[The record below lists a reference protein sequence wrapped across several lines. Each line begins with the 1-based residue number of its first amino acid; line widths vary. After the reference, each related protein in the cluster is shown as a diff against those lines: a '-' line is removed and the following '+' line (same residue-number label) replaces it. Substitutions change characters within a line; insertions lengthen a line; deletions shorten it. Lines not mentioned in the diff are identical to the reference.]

1 MDRIDSHQHF
11 WNYHPAKH
19 EWMNDDMAEL
29 KKKYYPQDLEPLL
42 KNCNLNGCVAVQAN
56 QAEEE
61 NEFLLKL
68 ANESTIIKGIV
79 GWVDLQSEK
88 IAEQLSCYKD
98 FEKIK
103 GFRHVIHD
111 EPDIDF
117 MLRPAFLRGINALQR
132 YDYTYDILIFHH
144 HLSNTVKMVQQFPK
158 QPFVIDH
165 IAKPDIKNRQFNDW
179 KKQLAAV
186 AAFPNVYCKI
196 SGMVTEANL
205 KTWKSIDFRIYIDV
219 VVELF
224 GTERIMFGSDW
235 PVCTLAAIY
244 EDVYRITSDYF
255 SSFTKDEQDKFFG
268 LNAKRFYRL

>member
-11 WNYHPAKH
+11 WNYDPAKH
-19 EWMNDDMAEL
+19 VWMNDDMAVL
-29 KKKYYPQDLEPLL
+29 KKDFSPHDLEPLL
-42 KNCNLNGCVAVQAN
+42 KRCNLTGCVAVQAT

-68 ANESTIIKGIV
+68 ADESTIIKGIV

-88 IAEQLSCYKD
+88 ITDRLSYYKS

-117 MLRPAFLRGINALQR
+117 MLRPAFLKGINALLPF
-132 YDYTYDILIFHH
+132 DYTYDILIFHH
-144 HLSNTVKMVQQFPK
+144 HLANTVKLVKQFPD

-165 IAKPDIKNRQFNDW
+165 IAKPDIKNKQFQDW

-186 AAFPNVYCKI
+186 AAFQNVYCKI
-196 SGMVTEANL
+196 SGMVTEAN
-205 KTWKSIDFRIYIDV
+205 WKAWKPVDFIIYMDAI
-219 VVELF
+219 VELF
-224 GTERIMFGSDW
+224 GTDRIMFGSDW
-235 PVCTLAAIY
+235 PVCTLAATY
-244 EDVYRITSDYF
+244 ENVYNITNDYF
-255 SSFTKDEQDKFFG
+255 SSFTNDEQDKFFS